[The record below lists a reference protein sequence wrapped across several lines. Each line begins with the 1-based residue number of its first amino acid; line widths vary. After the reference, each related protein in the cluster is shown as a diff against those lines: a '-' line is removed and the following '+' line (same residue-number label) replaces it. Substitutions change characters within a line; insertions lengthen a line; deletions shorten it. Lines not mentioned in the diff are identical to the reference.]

1 MAEFVLDFW
10 PKGKR
15 DLMNQSQAR
24 VLCAASITVKLPTTN
39 QLWATI
45 RENNNYWI
53 THDTWDREAKLVAG
67 LLIYCM
73 VYLTK
78 R

>member
-24 VLCAASITVKLPTTN
+24 VLCAASITVKLPTRN
-39 QLWATI
+39 QL
-45 RENNNYWI
+45 
-53 THDTWDREAKLVAG
+53 
-67 LLIYCM
+67 
-73 VYLTK
+73 
-78 R
+78 

>member
-1 MAEFVLDFW
+1 MAESVLDFW

-24 VLCAASITVKLPTTN
+24 VLCAASITVKLPTRN

-45 RENNNYWI
+45 RENNWI
-53 THDTWDREAKLVAG
+53 THDTWEAKLVAG